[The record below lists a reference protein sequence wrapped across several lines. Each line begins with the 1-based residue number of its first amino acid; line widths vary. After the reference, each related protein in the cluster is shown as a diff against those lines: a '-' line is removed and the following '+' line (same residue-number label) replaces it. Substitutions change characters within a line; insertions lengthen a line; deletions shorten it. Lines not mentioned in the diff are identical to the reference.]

1 MAWIRWRSA
10 GDGRRLATLQ
20 WRDESGV
27 HSKALNTPSES
38 VAQTYLRAFERSLG
52 KRGPVRALKSTQ
64 DALDAYLDEKGL
76 GARPATVQMCRANLE
91 PLFTAWADVPM
102 HQWSKAMFV
111 RYITEKK
118 AWSPRAIQMFVGDC
132 RRFIRWAAAD
142 GSGVACPDFVGDF
155 KCPAVHQ
162 KEPHHLEPEQAALLL
177 ADLKGTALEVPA
189 ALAALAGLR
198 RAEFFGLDAKA
209 IDWER
214 QVLHVRST
222 KTHRDAR
229 VEISPA
235 LLEVLKRHRVT
246 TGPVVRMGPHTRNGY
261 RSLHAACR
269 RIHMRLRAAK
279 YLADPAAGAPRK
291 RDAQR
296 RARADWEAGDRAF
309 PTIGWH
315 TLRHSFAT
323 ALLAK
328 GVDLRTVQ
336 DLMRHKT
343 AAMTMRY
350 AHSTSERRRAA
361 EEKVLA
367 QLCVEAG
374 LRELSRF
381 GADASRG
388 GGDER
393 PDSKQPTSMEFRVP
407 LDAQEAGSSASCPTG
422 ASCPALGVAAR
433 IASEWPKTCG
443 IVARPRLRGDAPV
456 RNWALALVQA
466 SALGSVRWPIG
477 AMREERERIT

>member
-1 MAWIRWRSA
+1 MAWIRWRTAS
-10 GDGRRLATLQ
+10 DGGRLATLQ

-27 HSKALNTPSES
+27 HSKALKTPSEA

-52 KRGPVRALKSTQ
+52 KRGTVRALKSTQ
-64 DALDAYLDEKGL
+64 DALDAYLDEKGI

-91 PLFTAWADVPM
+91 PLFRAWADVPM
-102 HQWSKAMFV
+102 HQWSRAMFV
-111 RYITEKK
+111 RYVAEKR

-142 GSGVACPDFVGDF
+142 CSGVACPDFVGDF
-155 KCPAVHQ
+155 KCPTVHQ
-162 KEPHHLEPEQAALLL
+162 AEPKHLEPEQLALLL
-177 ADLKGTALEVPA
+177 ADVEGTRIEVPV

-198 RAEFFGLDAKA
+198 RAELFGLDAKD
-209 IDWER
+209 IDWDR

-229 VEISPA
+229 VEISPP
-235 LLEVLKRHRVT
+235 LLAVLKRHRVAS
-246 TGPVVRMGPHTRNGY
+246 GPVVRLGDSTRNTY

-269 RIHMRLRAAK
+269 RIHIRLRAAK
-279 YLADPAAGAPRK
+279 YLADPAAGCAGK

-343 AAMTMRY
+343 PAMTMRY

-361 EEKVLA
+361 VGRVLA
-367 QLCVEAG
+367 
-374 LRELSRF
+374 
-381 GADASRG
+381 
-388 GGDER
+388 
-393 PDSKQPTSMEFRVP
+393 
-407 LDAQEAGSSASCPTG
+407 
-422 ASCPALGVAAR
+422 
-433 IASEWPKTCG
+433 
-443 IVARPRLRGDAPV
+443 
-456 RNWALALVQA
+456 
-466 SALGSVRWPIG
+466 
-477 AMREERERIT
+477 